1 MRTRRVILVLAVVAA
16 MLLAAC
22 GSDSNGESA
31 SPKNDRKGP
40 IKVVFLWEVK
50 GESEVAV
57 DDYNNGAMLAV
68 EQINA
73 AGGID
78 GRKIE
83 AQRISTPVFDIPKAT
98 AAYLKALDRDP
109 TAIIGFTLEA
119 QVKGSIANIT
129 RAGCVIRRGRHV
141 ATAEAGSEFAWW
153 MNYNGAA
160 ADAAI
165 GYLTDDLKLDKIALM
180 GDTGDYGQAFI
191 AFAKGALADAHLEPT
206 TVQTLSPEAS
216 DLTQQVL
223 AVKSSGAQAV
233 MNASPPNPIGV
244 QLKQFRQNGLDIP
257 TITAGSA
264 PYVVN
269 YKMAT
274 GDALKGFYGV
284 EPCNFTATGQK
295 RPEATTFAGEYRKR
309 FPEAGPPSAGA
320 GYTHDAVYVLKAAIE
335 KAGSTDPVKVNEA
348 LKGIKVTDNVVCGA
362 NYEADGSH
370 FLLRG
375 GVVVAYGPESPP
387 GKIVK
392 AFEFPPLPKA

>member
-129 RAGCVIRRGRHV
+129 RGRVPLIRRGQHL

-180 GDTGDYGQAFI
+180 GDTGDYGQAFVG
-191 AFAKGALADAHLEPT
+191 FAKGALADAHLEPT

-320 GYTHDAVYVLKAAIE
+320 VHADACKCQGGVE
-335 KAGSTDPVKVNEA
+335 KAGTRPVKVNEA